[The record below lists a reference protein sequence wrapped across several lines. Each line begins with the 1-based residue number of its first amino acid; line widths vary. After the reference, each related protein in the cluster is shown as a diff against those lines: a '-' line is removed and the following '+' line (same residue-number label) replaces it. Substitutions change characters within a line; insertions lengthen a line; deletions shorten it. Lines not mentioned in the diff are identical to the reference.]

1 MRVAVLTIDQRG
13 STRGSDRVP
22 ATLAGL
28 ADVGM
33 LRGFERTAGDEFQG
47 VLDDPAALATVVER
61 LLREQ
66 SWSVGI
72 GIGEVEEP
80 LPESTR
86 SGRGPAYVSARE
98 AVTTAKSAP
107 WRLRVAGADPDDRQR
122 IRALETTLWLWAA
135 VLSRRTARGW
145 EVADLVDAG
154 ASYDEV
160 AKRLGVTQS
169 AISQRAQA
177 AGIVEGRRARELV
190 TELAGA
196 LLQDDQRPTPRNRT
210 RGALRAE
217 AARFRG
223 DPGKP

>member
-1 MRVAVLTIDQRG
+1 MRAAVLTIDQRG
-13 STRGSDRVP
+13 STGGSDRVP
-22 ATLAGL
+22 ETLAGL

-33 LRGFERTAGDEFQG
+33 LRPFERTAGDEFQG
-47 VLDDPAALATVVER
+47 VLVEPAALATVAER
-61 LLREQ
+61 LLREGG
-66 SWSVGI
+66 WSIGI

-86 SGRGPAYVSARE
+86 AGRGPAYVSART
-98 AVTTAKSAP
+98 AVTSAKSAP
-107 WRLRVAGADPDDRQR
+107 WRLRAAGDDPAV
-122 IRALETTLWLWAA
+122 RALETTLWLWAV
-135 VLSRRTARGW
+135 VLNRRTARGW

-190 TELAGA
+190 TELVGA
-196 LLQDDQRPTPRNRT
+196 LLQDD
-210 RGALRAE
+210 
-217 AARFRG
+217 AR
-223 DPGKP
+223 